1 MGIDLC
7 IIHLHYYADNDNA
20 DLEPL
25 PRTDLEGLGGQD
37 DLISGKWECHF
48 ISLFIILFMHQWVSF
63 YITRYLLFRL
73 HVYHFSDH
81 PSR

>member
-48 ISLFIILFMHQWVSF
+48 ISLFIIFSCINGYLF
-63 YITRYLLFRL
+63 I
-73 HVYHFSDH
+73 
-81 PSR
+81 